1 MSVEYAPEPIAEAFI
16 LDDRK
21 LTFILGPVGSAKT
34 TAILFKIVHRAKL
47 QAPSPVDGIRRTRWV
62 IVRNTNTQ
70 LKDTTI
76 KSWLT
81 WFADGRAGRWIG
93 GYGNT
98 FLLKFGDV
106 EAEVLFRPLDSP
118 EDVRRVLSLEVT
130 GAILDEFVE
139 IPQAIVEALD
149 GRCGRYPSA
158 KDGGATWWGMW
169 GASNPGNE
177 DNWWHDWLYE
187 PWPHDVTGE
196 QKAKKFGY
204 YQQPSGFSPHAE
216 NVDNLPGGRGYYQ
229 ELAIG
234 KSEEWIKQFIE
245 VQWGYSLKG
254 KPVYRAFNPLIH
266 VASRP
271 LIYNPHLP
279 LVMGFDAGLTPAA
292 TFGQLDPNGRALVLA
307 ELTSENMG
315 AKRFAVEKVKPM
327 LAQRF
332 PNVRLV
338 IAADPATQQR
348 AQTDERSVKQ
358 IMEQVLGV
366 KVYPAKSN
374 TLVDRLGAVDDYLC
388 RLTDAG
394 PAYLVD
400 PSCSTLI
407 RGFKSGY
414 RYNVSNKGET
424 SPTPDKNSYSHVH
437 DANQYMCMEFQGGEV
452 RDARRRAAAS
462 VGFGHNAQNSY
473 VY

>member
-1 MSVEYAPEPIAEAFI
+1 MSVNYSPEPIAEQFI

-21 LTFILGPVGSAKT
+21 QTFILGPVGSAKT
-34 TAILFKIVHRAKL
+34 TAILFKIVHRSQL
-47 QAPSPVDGIRRTRWV
+47 QAPSPIDGIRRTRWV
-62 IVRNTNTQ
+62 IVRNTGTQ

-81 WFADGRAGRWIG
+81 WFPAGMAGNWVG
-93 GYGNT
+93 GFGNT

-106 EAEVLFRPLDSP
+106 EAEVLFRPLDGP
-118 EDVRRVLSLEVT
+118 DDVRRVLSLEVT

-139 IPQAIVEALD
+139 IPQQIVEALD

-177 DNWWHDWLYE
+177 DSWWHDWLYQ
-187 PWPHDVTGE
+187 PWGGDHDGKL
-196 QKAKKFGY
+196 KARKLGY

-216 NVDNLPGGRGYYQ
+216 NVDNLPGGQGYYQ

-234 KSEEWIKQFIE
+234 KDENWIKQFIE

-254 KPVYRAFNPLIH
+254 KPVYKAFNPELH
-266 VASRP
+266 VANRP
-271 LIYNPHLP
+271 LIYNPYLP

-292 TFGQLDPNGRALVLA
+292 TFGQQDPHGRLLVLR

-315 AKRFAVEKVKPM
+315 ARRFARDKVLP
-327 LAQRF
+327 LLRTTF
-332 PNVRLV
+332 PGCQLLV
-338 IAADPATQQR
+338 AADPAVNQR
-348 AQTDERSVKQ
+348 AQTDEKSVRQ
-358 IMEQVLGV
+358 ILEQELGV
-366 KVYPAKSN
+366 KVRPASSN
-374 TLVDRLGAVDDYLC
+374 TLADRLDAVSDFLC
-388 RLTDAG
+388 RLTDSG
-394 PAYLVD
+394 PALIID
-400 PSCSTLI
+400 PSCTDLV

-414 RYNVSNKGET
+414 RYAVSNKGQTADAPE
-424 SPTPDKNSYSHVH
+424 KNSFSHVH
-437 DANQYMCMEFQGGEV
+437 DACQYMCMEFRTGQA
-452 RDARRRAAAS
+452 RDARRRVAAS
-462 VGFGHNAQNSY
+462 VGFQRQNNPY